1 VSYRREALEDLVNR
15 GTEVMEQ
22 NYALLNAPL
31 PEGLQVDDIED
42 TSTDSII
49 PMDSPAPSN
58 DDLGG

>member
-1 VSYRREALEDLVNR
+1 LEDLVNR

-31 PEGLQVDDIED
+31 PEGLEVDDIEETTAD
-42 TSTDSII
+42 NVI

-58 DDLGG
+58 DELGG